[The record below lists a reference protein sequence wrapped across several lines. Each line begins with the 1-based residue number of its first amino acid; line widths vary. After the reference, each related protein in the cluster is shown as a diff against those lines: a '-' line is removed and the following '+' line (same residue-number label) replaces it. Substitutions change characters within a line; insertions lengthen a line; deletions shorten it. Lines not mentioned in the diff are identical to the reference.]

1 MADGSRPLSRP
12 YEGQRVNP
20 VPEGFLSAYANI
32 GRTYA
37 EAGETLGKGIGQ
49 AVAAYVESKK
59 KAGTLGATFAS
70 LAPRFKTAIDQI
82 DKKLAE
88 ASPDIAAGALDET
101 NSNEEVTVHRALM
114 RAREDL
120 VSGVGKFEDMS
131 NSKKEQWLG
140 SAVNLIKFAED
151 SVETEKKDAAAAF
164 AAQTARIQAETAA
177 NRERRLA
184 DTEEEKKRRAE
195 LPANLASAFSNA
207 VSIGMQ
213 TGEVRQAEARARQRT
228 VQSLIAAKAQA
239 ANPEDAAK
247 IQTQIDN
254 YVKFEDAVTKD
265 NKQTAQ
271 FVMEQE
277 AAATVNSKET
287 ALRYLETLKAQRA
300 ALLGGAPEI
309 LKKFES
315 GQAATMDSK
324 ALEAALPAPVRKEL
338 EYLQADIGTL
348 EQALTTMSS
357 KDPKRQEAMDKA
369 FSFIPPS
376 AALRAEAVVRRQR
389 AQNSY
394 VAQTSVLG
402 YQPTDQELEWI
413 GDLAEYDGSVT
424 DDGFRISVD
433 PKTGRIESK
442 RDEQW
447 VELNK
452 KNPLFFSDAERTRV
466 ALQQDEANQ
475 NAYKADRRTF
485 GTKDPNGNQKARR
498 WVYDNFLG
506 INHVYV
512 RGTAKLDDASVVKLH
527 EAVKDTGDEMNTLAS
542 IIRSIAKTD
551 EKGAVIF
558 KKDSTGADVTI
569 RGMKVPEVKT
579 INELKEPERKAL
591 AIGIA
596 NFIRVRAKSLGVLS
610 AQDWAYLDTLIPGI
624 QARFPVNITAN
635 QSASS
640 LMPKIID
647 YVITNF
653 TRDSEQI
660 ISNAVTLSADARTAL
675 VSKFKGIPADGTST
689 GYLEVTGGIAR
700 LEDGSPMAGE
710 ALDRWYDIVLTSDF
724 DPLQERNDLAE
735 QHARLKILYEGRKGG
750 DSSKQLFIQGRDQY
764 KAFLRSRGMDEDQIN
779 QLLRRYFASEF

>member
-59 KAGTLGATFAS
+59 KAGTLGATFTS

-88 ASPDIAAGALDET
+88 ASPDVAAGALDET

-164 AAQTARIQAETAA
+164 AAQTARTQAETAA
-177 NRERRLA
+177 KNANRLA
-184 DTEEEKKRRAE
+184 AAQTEKDRLAR
-195 LPANLASAFSNA
+195 LPAGLAAAFSNA
-207 VSIGMQ
+207 VEIGRK
-213 TGEVRQAEARARQRT
+213 TGKVLDAEASARQRT
-228 VQSLIAAKAQA
+228 VKNLIAAKAQA
-239 ANPEDAAK
+239 ATPEKAAEYQK
-247 IQTQIDN
+247 QIDAI
-254 YVKFEDAVTKD
+254 VKFEDSVTKD
-265 NKQTAQ
+265 RQETAK
-271 FVMEQE
+271 FVIE
-277 AAATVNSKET
+277 KET
-287 ALRYLETLKAQRA
+287 ASAINSPEVGQRYLETLKAQRA

-309 LKKFES
+309 LKRFES
-315 GQAATMDSK
+315 GEAATIDSK
-324 ALEAALPAPVRKEL
+324 ALESVLPAPVRKEL
-338 EYLQADIGTL
+338 EYLQSDINAL
-348 EQALTTMSS
+348 EKSLEVP
-357 KDPKRQEAMDKA
+357 KDPKEKEAKSKDW
-369 FSFIPPS
+369 SFTPPS
-376 AALRAEAVVRRQR
+376 AALRAEAIVRRQR

-394 VAQTSVLG
+394 VAETSLLG

-413 GDLAEYDGSVT
+413 GDLSEYDGSVT

-433 PKTGRIESK
+433 PKTGRIEAK

-452 KNPLFFSDAERTRV
+452 KNPLFYSDAERTRV
-466 ALQQDEANQ
+466 SLQQDEANQ

-485 GTKDPNGNQKARR
+485 GTKDQNGNQKARR

-569 RGMKVPEVKT
+569 RGMKVPEVKN
-579 INELKEPERKAL
+579 ISELKEPERKAL

-689 GYLEVTGGIAR
+689 GYLEVTGGLAR